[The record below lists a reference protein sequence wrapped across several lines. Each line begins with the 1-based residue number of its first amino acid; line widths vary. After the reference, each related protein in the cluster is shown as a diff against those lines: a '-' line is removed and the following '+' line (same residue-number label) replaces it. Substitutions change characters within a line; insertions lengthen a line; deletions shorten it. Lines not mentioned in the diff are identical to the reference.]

1 MKVPYEHSRLVLQV
15 DPDYPHL
22 YRGNHA
28 SYLKRGLL
36 QALPAAYAHLDCS
49 RAWVA
54 YWIVHPLRILG
65 IKLDAEEVDRTI
77 KTLIAFRNKTGG
89 FGGGSH
95 QLSHLAAT
103 YAAVNALVTLETEE
117 ALKAIDKDS
126 MYQFLLSVK
135 QPDGSYIM
143 HTEGEPD
150 VRGVYCALAVST
162 ICGIKDDKLTENC
175 VEWIVSCQ
183 TYEGGFGG
191 FPGCEAHGGYTFC
204 AVAALVLL
212 NGLDKCNFKSLLRF
226 VSNRQLPFEGGFSG
240 RTNKLVD
247 ACYSFWV
254 GGVFPILHA
263 YLFSK
268 GSTIV
273 PTNHWLFNQRALQE
287 YLLCCCQETTG
298 GLFDKPGKRRDF
310 YHTCYSI
317 AGLSVAQNNVT
328 SKTIVGNTKEN
339 KLLHVH
345 PLYNI
350 DLLAV
355 KFAETFFHY
364 FYCVFL
370 QWLQFRDLL

>member
-1 MKVPYEHSRLVLQV
+1 MPPPYS
-15 DPDYPHL
+15 
-22 YRGNHA
+22 
-28 SYLKRGLL
+28 
-36 QALPAAYAHLDCS
+36 HLDCS
-49 RAWVA
+49 RAWVV
-54 YWIVHPLRILG
+54 YWIIHPLRVMG
-65 IKLDAEEVDRTI
+65 IKLEPEQVDRTI
-77 KTLIAFRNKTGG
+77 KTLTVFRNKEGG
-89 FGGGSH
+89 FGGGSY

-103 YAAVNALVTLETEE
+103 YAAVNALVTLESEK
-117 ALKAIDKDS
+117 ALHAIDVNS
-126 MYQFLLSVK
+126 MHNFLLSVK

-143 HTEGEPD
+143 HIGGEPD

-162 ICGIKDDKLTENC
+162 ICGIRDDKLTKNC
-175 VEWIVSCQ
+175 IEWIVSCQ

-226 VSNRQLPFEGGFSG
+226 VSNRQLSYEGGFSG

-254 GGVFPILHA
+254 GGIFPILHA

-268 GSTIV
+268 GSTAV
-273 PTNHWLFNQRALQE
+273 PNDNWLFNQRALQE
-287 YLLCCCQETTG
+287 YLLCCCQESTG

-317 AGLSVAQNNVT
+317 SGLSLAQNNVT
-328 SKTIVGNTKEN
+328 SKNIVGNSKQN
-339 KLLHVH
+339 KLFHIH

-350 DLLAV
+350 DVSAV
-355 KFAETFFHY
+355 KFTEEFFHY
-364 FYCVFL
+364 F
-370 QWLQFRDLL
+370 LLYF